1 VSEVALG
8 GLIGHIM
15 LAVEEGAP
23 GLGQGKVYLSLMLR
37 QISVRHIS
45 FLKVKG

>member
-23 GLGQGKVYLSLMLR
+23 GLGQRKGLS
-37 QISVRHIS
+37 QSDVTSDVSKAYIV
-45 FLKVKG
+45 FKG